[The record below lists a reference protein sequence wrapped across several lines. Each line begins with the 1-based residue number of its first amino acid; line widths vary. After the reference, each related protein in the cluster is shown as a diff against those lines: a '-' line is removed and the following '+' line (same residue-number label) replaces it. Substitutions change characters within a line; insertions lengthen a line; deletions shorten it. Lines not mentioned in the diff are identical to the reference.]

1 MKSVSTRDPYK
12 VGLGL
17 IAVIAIAAVLLVLLA
32 KASFGTKDHEAVFL
46 NTGGLRPG
54 EAVEV
59 RGVEVGKV
67 TSISLDYKDLNPQGG
82 PTVLVKFNMNSD
94 ISMGDQTQATV
105 KVATLLGTHYLEVDP
120 AGPGTL
126 GRVPLAS
133 TSVPY
138 NLQDALDKGSE
149 VVGKLDT
156 RVIAK
161 SLVTLADTLGDS
173 KNAIGP
179 ALQGVGA
186 VSMLIEKRGQQTA
199 GLLTAASAVA
209 KELKANS
216 ANLTTL
222 MQQANLVLTEI
233 NSRQDAIK
241 QLLTQS
247 VTLANTVSSLIQN
260 SRADL
265 KPALTSLQSVIQTLN
280 GQSKQLQAGFDLL
293 APSVRY
299 VANATGTGPWLDL
312 WGKEPLLPAN
322 DWPGGGLL

>member
-12 VGLGL
+12 VGLAL
-17 IAVIAIAAVLLVLLA
+17 LAVIVIGAVGLVMLA
-32 KASFGTKDHEAVFL
+32 KASFGTHDHEAVFL

-67 TSISLDYKDLNPQGG
+67 SSISLDYSDRGVNGS
-82 PTVLVKFNMNSD
+82 PTVLVRFNMNSD
-94 ISMGDQTQATV
+94 ISLGDQTQATV

-120 AGPGTL
+120 SGPGTL
-126 GRVPLAS
+126 GRIPLTN

-138 NLQDALDKGSE
+138 NLQDALDKGSA
-149 VVGKLDT
+149 VVGALDT
-156 RVIAK
+156 KVIAK

-179 ALQGVGA
+179 ALQGVSG
-186 VSMLIEKRGQQTA
+186 VSLLIQKRGEQTSA
-199 GLLTAASAVA
+199 LLTAASAVA
-209 KELKANS
+209 KELQANS
-216 ANLTTL
+216 GNLTVL

-233 NSRQDAIK
+233 NSRQDAIR
-241 QLLTQS
+241 QLLSQS
-247 VTLANTVSSLIQN
+247 VTLADTVSSLIEN

-265 KPALTSLQSVIQTLN
+265 KPALTSLDSVIQTLN
-280 GQSKQLQAGFDLL
+280 SQSKQLQTGFDLL

-299 VANATGTGPWLDL
+299 VANATGNGPWLDL
-312 WGKEPLLPAN
+312 WGHDPLLPA
-322 DWPGGGLL
+322 DDVTGGLL

>member
-1 MKSVSTRDPYK
+1 MSTRDPYK

-17 IAVIAIAAVLLVLLA
+17 IAVIAILGVVLVLLA
-32 KASFGTKDHEAVFL
+32 KASFGTHDHEAVFK

-59 RGVEVGKV
+59 RGVQVGKV
-67 TSISLDYKDLNPQGG
+67 TSVSLDYTDRDPQGS

-94 ISMGDQTQATV
+94 ISLGQQTTATV

-120 AGPGTL
+120 SGPGAL
-126 GRVPLAS
+126 GRIPLAS
-133 TSVPY
+133 TNVPY
-138 NLQDALDKGSE
+138 NLQDALDKGSD

-156 RVIAK
+156 KVIAK

-179 ALQGVGA
+179 ALQGVSA
-186 VSMLIEKRGQQTA
+186 VSMLIEKRGEQTA
-199 GLLTAASAVA
+199 ALLTAASAVT
-209 KELKANS
+209 KELKDNS
-216 ANLTTL
+216 GNLTVL

-241 QLLTQS
+241 QLLSQS
-247 VTLANTVSSLIQN
+247 VTLATMVSSLIQN

-265 KPALTSLQSVIQTLN
+265 KPALTSLDAVIQTLN
-280 GQSKQLQAGFDLL
+280 SQSKQLQAGFDLL

-299 VANATGTGPWLDL
+299 VANAAGNGPWLDL
-312 WGKEPLLPAN
+312 WGQDPLLPA
-322 DWPGGGLL
+322 DDSTGGLL

>member
-1 MKSVSTRDPYK
+1 MKSLSSRDPYK

-17 IAVIAIAAVLLVLLA
+17 LASIVVVAVLLVLLA
-32 KASFGTKDHEAVFL
+32 KASFGTHDHEAVFA

-67 TSISLDYKDLNPQGG
+67 SSISLDYSDRDASGS
-82 PTVLVKFNMNSD
+82 PTVLVKFTMNSD
-94 ISMGDQTQATV
+94 VSVGDQTQATI
-105 KVATLLGTHYLEVDP
+105 KVATLLGTHYLEVAP

-126 GRVPLAS
+126 GRIPLAN

-138 NLQDALDKGSE
+138 NLQDALDKGSA
-149 VVGKLDT
+149 VVGALNTK
-156 RVIAK
+156 VIAK

-173 KNAIGP
+173 KSAIGP
-179 ALQGVGA
+179 ALQGVSA
-186 VSMLIEKRGQQTA
+186 VSLLIEKRGEQTA
-199 GLLTAASAVA
+199 SLLTAAASVA

-216 ANLTTL
+216 GNLTVL

-233 NSRQDAIK
+233 NSRQEAIK

-247 VTLANTVSSLIQN
+247 VTLADTVSSLIQN

-265 KPALTSLQSVIQTLN
+265 KPALTSLDSVIQTLN
-280 GQSKQLQAGFDLL
+280 SQSKQLQTGFDLL

-299 VANATGTGPWLDL
+299 VANATGNGPWLDL
-312 WGKEPLLPAN
+312 WGQDPLLPA
-322 DWPGGGLL
+322 DDVTGGLS